1 MSKELSA
8 KMGQSYKAAERLI
21 RTETSHFHGEADKA
35 AYEAAGI
42 EEYEYV
48 ATLDARTCAVCG
60 ALDGKHFRVE
70 DAQAGVNY
78 PPMHPNDR
86 CTTVEYDPNDAMDW
100 YNSGKPMPKNMTY
113 EEWYQLQ
120 VEEHG
125 SGYVEMERKRPIMQ
139 RLTGRPGKNT
149 RSFLERTRLQ
159 ARQNS
164 RTSNTAIQICTG
176 CISWT
181 TSAAAGWHRAL
192 PRNFLG
198 RKMPAQNRIN
208 F

>member
-1 MSKELSA
+1 MFSDRLWQNKQALLFHLRRQHPGRHAGEKHRAMLKELSA

-21 RTETSHFHGEADKA
+21 RTETPTSTERRIKRPTR
-35 AYEAAGI
+35 AAGI

-100 YNSGKPMPKNMTY
+100 YNSGKPMPKT
-113 EEWYQLQ
+113 
-120 VEEHG
+120 
-125 SGYVEMERKRPIMQ
+125 
-139 RLTGRPGKNT
+139 
-149 RSFLERTRLQ
+149 
-159 ARQNS
+159 
-164 RTSNTAIQICTG
+164 
-176 CISWT
+176 
-181 TSAAAGWHRAL
+181 
-192 PRNFLG
+192 
-198 RKMPAQNRIN
+198 
-208 F
+208 